1 MGDENNLV
9 SLTDDN
15 FEVEILK
22 SDKPALVDFWAT
34 WCGPCRALG
43 PIVEEVAEQF
53 QGQIKVSKLNID
65 DNPKVTAQFG
75 VMSIPTLILF
85 KEGKAIE
92 RLVGLVAKERL
103 EEFMKKAL

>member
-1 MGDENNLV
+1 MGDEKSLV

-15 FEVEILK
+15 FEEEILK

-43 PIVEEVAEQF
+43 PIVEEVAEHF
-53 QGQIKVSKLNID
+53 HGQIKVSKLNID
-65 DNPKVTAQFG
+65 DNPRVTAQFG

>member
-1 MGDENNLV
+1 MADEKTLV
-9 SLTDDN
+9 PVTDDN
-15 FEVEILK
+15 FEEVILK

-43 PIVEEVAEQF
+43 PIVEEVADLF
-53 QGQIKVSKLNID
+53 KDQIKVSKLNID
-65 DNPKVTAQFG
+65 DNPKVTTQYG

-85 KEGKAIE
+85 KDGKAIE

-103 EEFMKKAL
+103 EEFVKKAL

>member
-1 MGDENNLV
+1 MGDEKNLV

-15 FEVEILK
+15 FEEEILK

-43 PIVEEVAEQF
+43 PIVEEVAEHF

-65 DNPKVTAQFG
+65 DNPKVTAQYG